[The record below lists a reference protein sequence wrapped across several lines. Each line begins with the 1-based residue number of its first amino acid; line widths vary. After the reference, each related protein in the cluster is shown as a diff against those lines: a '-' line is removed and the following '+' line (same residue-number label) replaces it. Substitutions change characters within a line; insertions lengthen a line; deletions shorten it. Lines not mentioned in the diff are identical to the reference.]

1 VKSKSTGTPAPPPIV
16 RINCASR
23 IVESPA
29 NGDET
34 GRDVVLNVIWWIA
47 AGLTAAATA
56 YLLLAIAA
64 VAAFRGRGGPGWPT
78 PPRVTLLKP
87 LYGLEDYLEEA
98 IVSALEQRV
107 DGPIRYVFGVHSAD
121 DPALA
126 LAKRIAA
133 RFPEAE
139 TVFVVDG
146 RKHGISPKVSNL
158 VNMAEAAGLSEVVVL
173 SDSDTVLEPGELQAA
188 IDALSAPG
196 VGVCSALYRARPGL
210 PRDRV
215 RSFGAWFIDYWFLP
229 MAALHARLAPL
240 AVTYAPLVAIREDV
254 LAKIGGLKALADEF
268 ADDNAM
274 GRLVR
279 EAGYAVTFVP
289 KVTETLAND
298 PSYAELFTH
307 ELRWSRTVRG
317 IDPLGFFA
325 SVVTH
330 PGPLPLLLLLRPS
343 WWTAAAVLAP
353 VLLRWLLSRLVVGRM
368 GRAPGMVVPDPVSL
382 WARDLFT
389 FSVWAAACFV
399 RTVDWRGQTI
409 ALSGPQEGPIRKAAP

>member
-1 VKSKSTGTPAPPPIV
+1 ML
-16 RINCASR
+16 
-23 IVESPA
+23 
-29 NGDET
+29 D
-34 GRDVVLNVIWWIA
+34 VIWWIA
-47 AGLTAAATA
+47 AALTAASLA
-56 YLLLAIAA
+56 YLVLAILA
-64 VAAFRGRGGPGWPT
+64 VATFRGTGGPGWAT
-78 PPRVTLLKP
+78 PPKVTLLKP
-87 LYGLEDYLEEA
+87 LYGLEEYLEEA
-98 IVSALEQRV
+98 IETALTQRV

-126 LAKRIAA
+126 LARRVAA
-133 RFPEAE
+133 RHPEAE
-139 TVFVVDG
+139 VHFVIDE
-146 RKHGISPKVSNL
+146 RKHGISPKISNL
-158 VNMAEAAGLSEVVVL
+158 INMADAAGLSEVIVL

-196 VGVCSALYRARPGL
+196 VGVCSGLYRARPGV

-240 AVTYAPLVAIREDV
+240 AVTYAPLVAIREEV
-254 LAKIGGLKALADEF
+254 LAKIGGLRALADEF

-279 EAGYAVTFVP
+279 EAGYEVTFVP

-298 PSYAELFTH
+298 PSYGELFTH

-330 PGPLPLLLLLRPS
+330 LGPVPLLLLLRPS
-343 WWTAAAVLAP
+343 WWMVVAILAP
-353 VLLRWLLSRLVVGRM
+353 VVARWLLSLLVVRRM
-368 GRAPGMVVPDPVSL
+368 GRAPGMIVPGPLSL
-382 WARDLFT
+382 WLRDVFT
-389 FSVWAAACFV
+389 FAVWAAACFV
-399 RTVDWRGQTI
+399 RKVDWRGQKI
-409 ALSGPQEGPIRKAAP
+409 ALAGAKS

>member
-1 VKSKSTGTPAPPPIV
+1 ML
-16 RINCASR
+16 
-23 IVESPA
+23 
-29 NGDET
+29 D
-34 GRDVVLNVIWWIA
+34 VIWWIA
-47 AGLTAAATA
+47 AALTAASLA
-56 YLLLAIAA
+56 YLVLAILA
-64 VAAFRGRGGPGWPT
+64 VATFRGTGGPGWAT

-87 LYGLEDYLEEA
+87 LYGLEEYLEEA
-98 IVSALEQRV
+98 IETALTQRV

-126 LAKRIAA
+126 LARRVAA
-133 RFPEAE
+133 RHPEAE
-139 TVFVVDG
+139 VHFVIDE
-146 RKHGISPKVSNL
+146 RKHGISPKISNL
-158 VNMAEAAGLSEVVVL
+158 INMADAAGLSEVIVL

-196 VGVCSALYRARPGL
+196 VGVCSGLYRARPGV

-254 LAKIGGLKALADEF
+254 LAKIGGLRALADEF

-279 EAGYAVTFVP
+279 EAGYEVTFVP

-298 PSYAELFTH
+298 PSYGELFTH

-330 PGPLPLLLLLRPS
+330 LGPVPLLLLLRPS
-343 WWTAAAVLAP
+343 WWMVVAILAP
-353 VLLRWLLSRLVVGRM
+353 VVARWLLSLLVVRRM
-368 GRAPGMVVPDPVSL
+368 GRAPGMIVPGPLSL
-382 WARDLFT
+382 WLRDVFT
-389 FSVWAAACFV
+389 FAVWAAACFV
-399 RTVDWRGQTI
+399 RKVDWRGQKI
-409 ALSGPQEGPIRKAAP
+409 ALAGAKS